1 MNLYKVYNIKCML
14 PVSKPENKFQQSPPF
29 FGGHK
34 KDIFFLIWRFLGLL
48 TTSYL

>member
-29 FGGHK
+29 FGGGGVGHK
-34 KDIFFLIWRFLGLL
+34 KDIYFPV
-48 TTSYL
+48 